1 MGKVVFGLKV
11 SLDGFVNDKDGSVGP
26 LYPDMETM
34 RNDPLLQEAIR
45 DTGAV
50 VMGRHS
56 YDMAEGDYT
65 GYEFQVPIFVVT
77 HHPPEAVAKGENDD
91 LSFTFVSEGV
101 ESAIHQATVAAGEK
115 DVTIVGGP
123 NLMMQALKAGLVD
136 EIQID
141 VVPIL
146 LGQGLRLFDNLG
158 AEPIELEIVQV
169 KNTKAYTHLRYRV
182 VK

>member
-1 MGKVVFGLKV
+1 MGKVVLGLRV
-11 SLDGFVNDKDGSVGP
+11 SLDGFVNDKDGSAGP
-26 LYPDMETM
+26 LYPDGATM
-34 RNDPLLQEAIR
+34 SNDPLLQEAIR

-77 HHPPEAVAKGENDD
+77 HNPPEVVAKGENDN
-91 LSFTFVSEGV
+91 LSFTFVTEGV
-101 ESAIHQATVAAGEK
+101 ESAIHQASVAAGEK

-123 NLMMQALKAGLVD
+123 NLMMQALKAGIVD
-136 EIQID
+136 EVQID
-141 VVPIL
+141 IVPIL

-158 AEPIELEIVQV
+158 SEPIKLEIIQV
-169 KNTKAYTHLRYRV
+169 SDPQTYTHLRYRV

>member
-1 MGKVVFGLKV
+1 MSKVILGLRV
-11 SLDGFVNDKDGSVGP
+11 SLDGYVNDKDGDVGR
-26 LYPDMETM
+26 LYPDAETM
-34 RNDPLLQEAIR
+34 GDSVLLQEAIR

-56 YDMAEGDYT
+56 YDMAQGDYT

-77 HHPPEAVAKGENDD
+77 HNPPEVVAKGQNDK
-91 LSFTFVSEGV
+91 LSFTFVTDGTK
-101 ESAIHQATVAAGEK
+101 SAIAKAKAAAGDK

-123 NLMMQALKAGLVD
+123 NIFDQCLKEGLVD

-141 VVPIL
+141 IVPIL
-146 LGQGLRLFDNLG
+146 LGGGLKMFNPLEGN
-158 AEPIELEIVQV
+158 PIELEIARVASETQ
-169 KNTKAYTHLRYRV
+169 YTHLRYRV